1 MKKRVVLILT
11 ILGLSTVAWAQTNL
25 TWKQLADVD
34 FEMRYF
40 KDYNQQFAV
49 PIFGKIPKAHEGK
62 EVSISGYMIPLDV
75 KVYALSQNPYAACFF
90 CGAAGPET
98 IIELQLKP
106 EAVKHYKMDQW
117 MTFKGILRLNDSDIN
132 HFNYIL
138 KNAEQVIK

>member
-1 MKKRVVLILT
+1 MRKCVLLIL
-11 ILGLSTVAWAQTNL
+11 IAMGLSTAAWAQANL

-40 KDYNQQFAV
+40 KEYNQKFLV
-49 PIFGKIPKAHEGK
+49 PLFGKIPKAHEGK
-62 EVSISGYMIPLDV
+62 EVSISGYVIPLDV
-75 KVYALSQNPYAACFF
+75 KVFALSQNPYAACFF

-106 EAVKHYKMDQW
+106 EAVKRYKMDQW
-117 MTFKGILRLNDSDIN
+117 MTFKGILRLNDSDVR

-138 KNAEQVIK
+138 ENAEQVTK

>member
-1 MKKRVVLILT
+1 MKKQVVLILM
-11 ILGLSTVAWAQTNL
+11 IIGLPMVAWTQANL

-40 KDYNQQFAV
+40 KEYNQKFLV
-49 PIFGKIPKAHEGK
+49 PLFGKIPKAHEGK
-62 EVSISGYMIPLDV
+62 EVSISGYVIPLDV
-75 KVYALSQNPYAACFF
+75 KVFALSQNPYAACFF

-106 EAVKHYKMDQW
+106 EAIKRYKMDQW
-117 MTFKGILRLNDSDIN
+117 MTFKGILRLNDSDVR

-138 KNAEQVIK
+138 ENAEQVVK